1 MSDDV
6 RQFYDDL
13 AGSYQF
19 IFPDWKQSVLRQAD
33 VLAKLLTQVEIP
45 APATV
50 LDCTCGIGTQ
60 AIGLATKGYH
70 VHGTDL
76 SPDAVAR
83 AEENARQFETPHTPT
98 FAAADLLSPPTNP
111 QHYDVVLS
119 CDNSVAH
126 FHTDEQLAQAVQTML
141 AHLKEGGLLFISLRD
156 YDSIVQFP
164 PHTTPVSHSNTP
176 NGEKFV
182 FQVWDW
188 ADDLSSYKMRMYF
201 VEQKPDAEPETTVFH
216 SHLRALLREDLEQVL
231 LDAGLRDVQWYMP
244 EQSHYYQP
252 IVTAWK

>member
-13 AGSYQF
+13 AGAYQF
-19 IFPDWKQSVLRQAD
+19 IFPDWQRSVQRQAD
-33 VLAKLLTQVEIP
+33 VLAKLLTQVEIA

-83 AEENARQFETPHTPT
+83 ARENATQFEFSHPPT
-98 FAAADLLSPPTNP
+98 FAVADLLTAPKEP
-111 QHYDVVLS
+111 QQYDVVLS
-119 CDNSVAH
+119 CDNAVAH
-126 FHTDEQLAQAVQTML
+126 FHTNEELAQAVQTM
-141 AHLKEGGLLFISLRD
+141 KQQVKDGGLLLISLRD

-164 PHTTPVSHSNTP
+164 PHTTPVSHSETAD
-176 NGEKFV
+176 GEHFV

-188 ADDLSSYKMRMYF
+188 ADDLSSYHMRMYF
-201 VEQKPDAEPETTVFH
+201 VNQPLEGDPVTRVYQ
-216 SHLRALLREDLEQVL
+216 SHLRALLRQDLEQIL
-231 LDAGLRDVQWYMP
+231 LDAGLRDVQWYLL
-244 EQSHYYQP
+244 ELSHYYQP